1 MEALRK
7 MTVMPAQHLETR
19 VPEMKNKGRI
29 ALGADADV
37 TIFNPDTIID
47 RSTFRQ
53 PSVPSAGIEFVLV
66 NGVIVVDQGK
76 LRPLAFPGRGVRAP
90 AS

>member
-76 LRPLAFPGRGVRAP
+76 LRPLAFPGREVRAP